1 MGKENATESINH
13 LMIIAKFNKNIK
25 LCEIDEFVTR
35 LKNKAKKKNKVMLDL
50 KLTSKDCTVYISQ
63 KWRYY

>member
-25 LCEIDEFVTR
+25 L
-35 LKNKAKKKNKVMLDL
+35 KNNG
-50 KLTSKDCTVYISQ
+50 
-63 KWRYY
+63 